1 MFKKITN
8 KIKNSKKR
16 NKNEADKKVMDL
28 HCEQEIE
35 ELNVEIEVEI
45 EEEPDELPS
54 NVILL
59 NEYAKKK
66 NARKIVDL
74 SNKELVNVLIEDK
87 SCLECNAS
95 LGDRTKKSAL
105 SDSRD
110 YMYICCSNCGCVMKL
125 DNHGI
130 IRNTKNVLKQVS
142 DAYILFKKV
151 SINPKSYSYT
161 RSGERIDF

>member
-1 MFKKITN
+1 MFKKIIN

-16 NKNEADKKVMDL
+16 NKDKADEKVFDL
-28 HCEQEIE
+28 NYEQEIE
-35 ELNVEIEVEI
+35 ELNTEVEVEI
-45 EEEPDELPS
+45 EEYNELPS

-125 DNHGI
+125 NNHGI
-130 IRNTKNVLKQVS
+130 IKNTKNVLKQVS

>member
-45 EEEPDELPS
+45 EEESDELPS

-74 SNKELVNVLIEDK
+74 SNKELVNVLI
-87 SCLECNAS
+87 
-95 LGDRTKKSAL
+95 